1 MREKKTYLVVS
12 FYTTSAAMETEKR
25 CRANGLPGKLIPVPR
40 HITADCGYAWRG
52 DTEQKETLQALL
64 SDLEVEGWY
73 EIES

>member
-1 MREKKTYLVVS
+1 MREKNVFLVVS

-25 CRANGLPGKLIPVPR
+25 CRARGLEGKLIPVPR

-52 DTEQKETLQALL
+52 SLEQRDALQSLL

-73 EIES
+73 EIEC